1 MIRIFVRYRCPE
13 LSTSAFNEQSYE
25 KVPTLVDVAKL
36 ANTSKAT
43 AARVFSRSKSA
54 NVKLET
60 KARILEA
67 ADKLGYSPNLSAAS
81 LRSKTYLIAYVFMTS
96 PILHPH
102 R

>member
-1 MIRIFVRYRCPE
+1 MKK
-13 LSTSAFNEQSYE
+13 S
-25 KVPTLVDVAKL
+25 PTLVDVAKL

-54 NVKLET
+54 NVRLET

-81 LRSKTYLIAYVFMTS
+81 LRSKKTYLIALCIHDITNPSS
-96 PILHPH
+96 PSLIRGIQDELAQYGYK
-102 R
+102 

>member
-1 MIRIFVRYRCPE
+1 MK
-13 LSTSAFNEQSYE
+13 

-67 ADKLGYSPNLSAAS
+67 ADKLGYSQLVRGKPAIKNIP
-81 LRSKTYLIAYVFMTS
+81 YS
-96 PILHPH
+96 PMYS
-102 R
+102 